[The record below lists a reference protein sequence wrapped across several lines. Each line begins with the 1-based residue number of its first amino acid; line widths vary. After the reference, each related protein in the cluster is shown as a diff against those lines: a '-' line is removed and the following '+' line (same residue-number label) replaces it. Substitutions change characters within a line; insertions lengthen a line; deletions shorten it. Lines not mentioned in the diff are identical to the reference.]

1 MYEIRIDLGV
11 ALGHAVE
18 SGSQI
23 RLAWCYMIG
32 EGTSNMNATHALMYA
47 HGITGRMSYKNA
59 QAFATLTLTGDPE
72 NAGEIPEM
80 TEEEKAD
87 REHGLKETVDFSKQA
102 VTENF
107 APEIN
112 NATVTYMTEGD
123 TSFARFSATE
133 ADALV
138 ASTKYPRAVNADMI
152 HYVAV
157 RYRTSSPGAE
167 ELSIAY
173 RNALSDTG
181 YDENYNG
188 DFIYNDGTWRTM
200 VLDMAG
206 VTGWNRFI
214 SEMAF
219 LLPKG
224 DIDIQWVKFFTGDV
238 FEYYEEDEPVEQVT
252 TAAATETAAP
262 DTATES
268 STEQGT
274 GAISTTSAVTDA
286 VAETTAAGSKSSGCG
301 SVLALSGVCAL
312 VVLCGGAVALKRK
325 K

>member
-1 MYEIRIDLGV
+1 M
-11 ALGHAVE
+11 
-18 SGSQI
+18 
-23 RLAWCYMIG
+23 
-32 EGTSNMNATHALMYA
+32 
-47 HGITGRMSYKNA
+47 
-59 QAFATLTLTGDPE
+59 
-72 NAGEIPEM
+72 
-80 TEEEKAD
+80 
-87 REHGLKETVDFSKQA
+87 
-102 VTENF
+102 
-107 APEIN
+107 
-112 NATVTYMTEGD
+112 
-123 TSFARFSATE
+123 
-133 ADALV
+133 
-138 ASTKYPRAVNADMI
+138 
-152 HYVAV
+152 
-157 RYRTSSPGAE
+157 
-167 ELSIAY
+167 SIAY

-206 VTGWNRFI
+206 ATGWNRFI

-224 DIDIQWVKFFTGDV
+224 DIDIQWVKFFTDDV

-286 VAETTAAGSKSSGCG
+286 VAETTAAGANRPVAG